1 MPSSLLKSFVS
12 KRRIDVNAAANWL
25 PLNFIR
31 GSGGGGG
38 GNGLLTHSQAHK
50 ATNQSVR

>member
-38 GNGLLTHSQAHK
+38 GNGLFTHSQAHK